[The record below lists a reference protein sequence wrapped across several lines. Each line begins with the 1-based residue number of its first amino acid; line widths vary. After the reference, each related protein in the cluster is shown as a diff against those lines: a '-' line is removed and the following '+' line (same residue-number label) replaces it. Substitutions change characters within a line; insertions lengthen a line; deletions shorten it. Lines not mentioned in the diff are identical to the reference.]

1 MESLMNYLVLSPFT
15 GASVGSF
22 ASRSGAVQFAREL
35 NAAEC
40 AEIARHNAEQKRFCD
55 QFRAPFIPQVYSVCE
70 PEEHASEPFA
80 LRSYS
85 L

>member
-1 MESLMNYLVLSPFT
+1 MNYLVLSPFT
-15 GASVGSF
+15 GASVGTF
-22 ASRSGAVQFAREL
+22 ATRQAATEFAREL

-40 AEIARHNAEQKRFCD
+40 TEIAWHNQTQKAFCEV
-55 QFRAPFIPQVYSVCE
+55 FHAPFIPQVYSVCE
-70 PEEHASEPFA
+70 PSEEFDSNAFS